1 LFCEPYCSGATKKP
15 VGILH
20 VKVIRALNLLKMDLL
35 GKSDPYVKMRLSG
48 EKLPSKKTSVKMSNL
63 NPEWNEH
70 FRFIVKD
77 PDTQVLELHMFD
89 WEKVSCCIQTYRPS
103 FLLRNILTVLIL
115 MSNRCFP

>member
-1 LFCEPYCSGATKKP
+1 
-15 VGILH
+15 LH
-20 VKVIRALNLLKMDLL
+20 VKVIRALNLLKMDLI

-48 EKLPSKKTSVKMSNL
+48 ERLPSKKTSVKMSNL

-89 WEKVSCCIQTYRPS
+89 WEKVSCCMQTSS
-103 FLLRNILTVLIL
+103 FFSTDILSSPHFDVKQMFFLIC
-115 MSNRCFP
+115 MGRRDTN

>member
-1 LFCEPYCSGATKKP
+1 M
-15 VGILH
+15 H
-20 VKVIRALNLLKMDLL
+20 VKVIRALNLLKMDFL

-48 EKLPSKKTSVKMSNL
+48 ERLPSKKTSVKMSNL

-89 WEKVSCCIQTYRPS
+89 WEKVSSSMQLIYFWYVHNPHFDAIHAFFFTLICIGKRDTP
-103 FLLRNILTVLIL
+103 TG
-115 MSNRCFP
+115 